1 MPIIKFEKGWDESD
15 DNHNSNTT
23 EDQMRQLVV
32 NIRNIYGMGDNQ
44 IAEMPNAFKLLAA
57 ALAGADQTIWVV
69 KGIHY
74 AEGFTHFTI
83 RLVQSYWDEV
93 MHVYVNEGKIEEFLT
108 AGKTGVVQLY
118 NYKPVGLS
126 TKFNSIVQ
134 KWPASF
140 TAMTMKSHQQ
150 RARSGSVNPTNV
162 RTIVGNSTVVDQSV
176 GKKIDAGGWP
186 SLS

>member
-23 EDQMRQLVV
+23 EDQMRQLVL
-32 NIRNIYGMGDNQ
+32 NIRKIYGMGDHR
-44 IAEMPNAFKLLAA
+44 IAEMQNAFVSLAA
-57 ALAGADQTIWVV
+57 ALASDDQTIWVV

-74 AEGFTHFTI
+74 AEGLTHFTI

-93 MHVYVNEGKIEEFLT
+93 MHVYVNKGTIEEFRT
-108 AGKTGVVQLY
+108 AGNTGVVQLY

-140 TAMTMKSHQQ
+140 TAMTMKLHQQ
-150 RARSGSVNPTNV
+150 RARSGSVNPVNI
-162 RTIVGNSTVVDQSV
+162 RTVVGNSTVADPSV

-186 SLS
+186 SLG